1 MSPQNIADDIT
12 SELESDSM
20 DVTPILSNKVFNDN
34 YVQIN
39 DFSGH
44 VNNELKNKNENK
56 KSLKFLVVDDSGYN
70 IGHS

>member
-12 SELESDSM
+12 SELDSDSM
-20 DVTPILSNKVFNDN
+20 DDTPISSNKDFNVN

-44 VNNELKNKNENK
+44 NNELKNENENK